1 MELDKVNEIVLNIIA
16 DKPYNLYAIKE
27 EKVGTDNILQI
38 FIDKEPAISLAEL
51 ATLNEL
57 ISNELDKIDASW
69 PPYMLEVSSPGAEKE
84 LKGIDDILKSVGKY
98 IHVELIDKVYEGYLE
113 EANDLEIII
122 KINLK
127 GRIKKLPIKVNDI
140 KFIRL
145 AVKI

>member
-38 FIDKEPAISLAEL
+38 FIDKEPAISLEEL

>member
-1 MELDKVNEIVLNIIA
+1 MELDKVNEIVLKIVA

>member
-1 MELDKVNEIVLNIIA
+1 MELDKVNEIVLKIIA

-127 GRIKKLPIKVNDI
+127 GRIKKLPIKINDI

>member
-1 MELDKVNEIVLNIIA
+1 MELDKVNEIVLKIIA

-27 EKVGTDNILQI
+27 EKVGTDHILQI

-127 GRIKKLPIKVNDI
+127 GRIKKLPIKINDI

>member
-1 MELDKVNEIVLNIIA
+1 MELDKVNEIVLKIIA
-16 DKPYNLYAIKE
+16 NKPYNLYAIKE

-84 LKGIDDILKSVGKY
+84 LKGNDDILKSVGKY

-127 GRIKKLPIKVNDI
+127 GRIKKLPIKINDI

>member
-1 MELDKVNEIVLNIIA
+1 MELDKVNEIVLKIIA
-16 DKPYNLYAIKE
+16 DKPYNLYALKE

-127 GRIKKLPIKVNDI
+127 GRIKKLPIKINDI

>member
-1 MELDKVNEIVLNIIA
+1 MELDKVNEIVLKIIT

>member
-1 MELDKVNEIVLNIIA
+1 MELDKVNEIVLKIIA

>member
-1 MELDKVNEIVLNIIA
+1 MELDKVNEIVLKIIA

-84 LKGIDDILKSVGKY
+84 LKGNDDILKSVGKY

-122 KINLK
+122 KINLQ
-127 GRIKKLPIKVNDI
+127 GRIKKLPIKINDI